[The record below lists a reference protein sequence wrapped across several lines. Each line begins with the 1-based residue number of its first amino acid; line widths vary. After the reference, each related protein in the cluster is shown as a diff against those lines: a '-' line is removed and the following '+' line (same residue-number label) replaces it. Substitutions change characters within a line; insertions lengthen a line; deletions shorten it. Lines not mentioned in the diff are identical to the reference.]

1 MLLAK
6 QIIVVKNL
14 FFTYN
19 NNLLGALHDNIFF
32 TATLLLGKNLANN

>member
-32 TATLLLGKNLANN
+32 YSDSIVRKKFS